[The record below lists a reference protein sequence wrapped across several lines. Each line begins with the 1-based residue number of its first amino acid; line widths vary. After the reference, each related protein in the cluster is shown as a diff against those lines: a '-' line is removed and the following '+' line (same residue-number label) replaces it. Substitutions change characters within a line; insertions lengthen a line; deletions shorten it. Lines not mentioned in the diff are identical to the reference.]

1 MAGVSLIA
9 EATER
14 SVGIVGAVA
23 SGAGESLKLPLEP
36 ATRLNA
42 IAIEAAS
49 NVVAHAY
56 PGSSGPLELEIIS
69 PREDVVEDLTVVMRD
84 SGSGILAATTH
95 TDPPGVGLTAIYGLA
110 DEIEIR
116 SAPESG
122 TSIAATIQTNGM
134 DSAARECPS
143 LDTDPRSGGVLT
155 FFGTTFMEAVL
166 PRTLAALVAGSTTAL
181 DVLTSVLCVGDA
193 IAYGLRS
200 CLDGKSTAMIHWEGD
215 APREIRVGPL
225 DRRTRGEMIAAV
237 ATIEPRSKAWLDLE
251 TSAEPGGD
259 FARVVLPAA
268 MNPTG

>member
-56 PGSSGPLELEIIS
+56 PGSSGPLELEIITQ
-69 PREDVVEDLTVVMRD
+69 REDAVEDLTVVMRD
-84 SGSGILAATTH
+84 SGSGILSETTH
-95 TDPPGVGLTAIYGLA
+95 RYPPGLGLTVIYALA

-134 DSAARECPS
+134 ESERDGPS

-155 FFGTTFMEAVL
+155 FFGTNFLEAVL

-181 DVLTSVLCVGDA
+181 DVLTSVLHVGDA

-200 CLDGKSTAMIHWEGD
+200 CLDGTSTATIHWEGD

-225 DRRTRGEMIAAV
+225 DRGTWGEMVAAV
-237 ATIEPRSKAWLDLE
+237 HAIEPRSKGWLDLE
-251 TSAEPGGD
+251 PSADAGGD
-259 FARVVLPAA
+259 FARIVLPAA

>member
-56 PGSSGPLELEIIS
+56 PGSSGPLELEIIT
-69 PREDVVEDLTVVMRD
+69 PREDVAEDLTVVMRD
-84 SGSGILAATTH
+84 SGSGILTATTH
-95 TDPPGVGLTAIYGLA
+95 TDPPGLGLTVIYALA

-116 SAPESG
+116 STPESG
-122 TSIAATIQTNGM
+122 TSIAATIQTTM
-134 DSAARECPS
+134 DSAARDGPA

-155 FFGTTFMEAVL
+155 FFGTNFMEAVL

-181 DVLTSVLCVGDA
+181 DVLTSVLHVGDA

-200 CLDGKSTAMIHWEGD
+200 SLDRKSTAMVHWEGD

-225 DRRTRGEMIAAV
+225 DRRTWREMIAAV
-237 ATIEPRSKAWLDLE
+237 ATVEPRSKAWLDLE